1 VAKEFVVAQ
10 DPDDPGVLVL
20 SRFAG
25 AAEQLKEALLV
36 NPYDT
41 AGMASSIQQALQMP
55 LAERKA
61 RHQQL
66 MARIREHDVHWWRKT
81 FLEALEKSQ
90 E

>member
-1 VAKEFVVAQ
+1 VVAQ
-10 DPDDPGVLVL
+10 DPNDPGVLVL

-66 MARIREHDVHWWRKT
+66 MARIREYDVHWWRKA
-81 FLEALEKSQ
+81 FLSALEDAQ